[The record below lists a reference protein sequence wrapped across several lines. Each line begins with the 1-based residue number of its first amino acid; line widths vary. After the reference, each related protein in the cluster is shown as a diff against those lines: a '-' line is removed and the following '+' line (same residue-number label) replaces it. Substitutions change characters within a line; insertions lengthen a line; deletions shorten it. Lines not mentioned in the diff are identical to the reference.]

1 VKIVFVSNTNKL
13 PNRLITL
20 INYFQKNNEIFLIN
34 WQRDAKVLNNF
45 EDIPYVNVQSG
56 KSIAGLLFFYNS
68 VREIIAHNDFDL
80 AYCFDYRMLP
90 VLKIFCRNRKIPL
103 VYDVMEFNS
112 YYIAL
117 RFQTYF
123 KHISPFRVQS
133 IVEATEMQ
141 LLKLTDGVLVVD
153 SRNDELLR
161 KVRKVQSNCEC
172 VMNFPSKYLPV
183 NEKEL
188 EEFQKRFDGRKL
200 VVYAGNIFAAKGL
213 YVYLRLVNYLKR
225 VEPSVL
231 LAIVGA
237 FSFGEYR
244 EKLDVIIGELG
255 LNEYVEVLPWM
266 KYSSL
271 LALLHNAR
279 LGLSLL
285 DPMFLYYKRTS
296 VGNSRK
302 TFTYLQAGVPVLVSL
317 KAVGDFV
324 ESHGVGRYVDYEDE
338 EAIFSKAKEILVD
351 DDLFRQMSSRAKE
364 IIQTKCN
371 WENEVP
377 KVERVFAK
385 ALAKYK

>member
-1 VKIVFVSNTNKL
+1 M
-13 PNRLITL
+13 
-20 INYFQKNNEIFLIN
+20 NY
-34 WQRDAKVLNNF
+34 
-45 EDIPYVNVQSG
+45 
-56 KSIAGLLFFYNS
+56 
-68 VREIIAHNDFDL
+68 
-80 AYCFDYRMLP
+80 
-90 VLKIFCRNRKIPL
+90 
-103 VYDVMEFNS
+103 
-112 YYIAL
+112 
-117 RFQTYF
+117 
-123 KHISPFRVQS
+123 
-133 IVEATEMQ
+133 
-141 LLKLTDGVLVVD
+141 
-153 SRNDELLR
+153 
-161 KVRKVQSNCEC
+161 
-172 VMNFPSKYLPV
+172 PSKYLPV
-183 NEKEL
+183 NEKEV
-188 EEFQKRFDGRKL
+188 EEFQKKFEGRKL

-213 YVYLRLVNYLKR
+213 YVYLRLVYYLKE

-231 LAIVGA
+231 LVMVGA

-244 EKLDVIIGELG
+244 EKLDVIIDELG
-255 LNEYVEVLPWM
+255 LNEHVEVLPWM

-285 DPMFLYYKRTS
+285 DPQFLYYKRTS

-324 ESHGVGRYVDYEDE
+324 ESHGVGHYVDYEDE

-351 DDLFRQMSSRAKE
+351 DELFRQMSSRAKE

-385 ALAKYK
+385 ALAIYK